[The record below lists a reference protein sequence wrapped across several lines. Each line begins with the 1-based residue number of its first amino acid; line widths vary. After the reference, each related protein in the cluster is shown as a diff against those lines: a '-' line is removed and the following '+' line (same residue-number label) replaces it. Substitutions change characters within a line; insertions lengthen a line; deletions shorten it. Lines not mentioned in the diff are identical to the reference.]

1 MVHRSAVIVP
11 SLRRLA
17 GAAGVVL
24 ALLLGGCYV
33 AVGVDGV
40 IVGGVSFVEQ
50 PDDATVRAGQRATFA
65 VGVAATS
72 TPVTYQWLR
81 DGGSIAGATGP
92 GYETSPT
99 VASDDGARFSVR
111 VCNDRVCVLSDSA
124 VLTVVP

>member
-1 MVHRSAVIVP
+1 MF
-11 SLRRLA
+11 RRWCRRAALA
-17 GAAGVVL
+17 TCLPLAA
-24 ALLLGGCYV
+24 CYV

-92 GYETSPT
+92 GYETPPT
-99 VASDDGARFSVR
+99 VAADNGARFSVR

-124 VLTVVP
+124 VLTVLP

>member
-1 MVHRSAVIVP
+1 MDA
-11 SLRRLA
+11 
-17 GAAGVVL
+17 
-24 ALLLGGCYV
+24 V
-33 AVGVDGV
+33 AVPFDPVLLDL
-40 IVGGVSFVEQ
+40 
-50 PDDATVRAGQRATFA
+50 PDELHTERLVLRPPRAGQRATFA

-92 GYETSPT
+92 GYETPPT